1 MTTWLP
7 HPPSV
12 PSTPSIPPA
21 LEPPPLSSPSICGI
35 PGFPFVLLIYPE
47 PGGAGSAAPLA
58 PARRAGTKPGLL
70 PEKWDESKSPQKGN
84 CQGNPEPPW
93 CLTFICCLFFLFF
106 PVYSQRDLPPLP
118 PQRLVGWGWKALCGN
133 PSRHVWRQGCQLD
146 LAFRSVWGHVEV
158 SAATQTSA
166 HV

>member
-1 MTTWLP
+1 MKVLLLIYLFLDHLFSLDISSRAVIDDLAAP
-7 HPPSV
+7 PPLRALHPP
-12 PSTPSIPPA
+12 IPPA

-47 PGGAGSAAPLA
+47 SGGAGSAAPLA

-84 CQGNPEPPW
+84 CQGNPQPPW

-106 PVYSQRDLPPLP
+106 LYTPNGVYPRCPP
-118 PQRLVGWGWKALCGN
+118 RGW
-133 PSRHVWRQGCQLD
+133 
-146 LAFRSVWGHVEV
+146 
-158 SAATQTSA
+158 
-166 HV
+166 